1 MIDPIAPS
9 PIAPPPKARLK
20 AWLPLL
26 VGALLALSFLEYART
41 HILIRLAYAGF
52 GAETSGF
59 AQRRQI
65 TQCSDAIDSD
75 RCVATWSKA
84 GKPPVV
90 LWFGN
95 SQLSGI
101 NRYRP
106 GDVNAPELLRRAL
119 AERGKYLVT
128 YSQPNANLTEEAI
141 VWNAVAPIYRPKLL
155 ILPVCYDD
163 IRELGVRE
171 TVGDFIERPGV
182 TARLESQRYWPLI
195 AGPMQESLK
204 ASSPQVAKG
213 HQSLQTRVEHE
224 ATGFLAGHWPLWRAK
239 PSLRGTLG
247 FAVHTLRNKVLGIHS
262 TSKRPV
268 DANVYRD
275 RMELLD
281 GMVADARAQGV
292 DVLLY
297 VPPYR
302 QDIDGPYPMAQY
314 RAFKTELEALAKRHG
329 AGFADIDPIV
339 PGPEWATVTDELFG
353 FKEADFMHFTAA
365 GHKHFAAG
373 IDQAARR
380 MGY

>member
-1 MIDPIAPS
+1 MTDPIAPS
-9 PIAPPPKARLK
+9 PVAPLPKARLK

-26 VGALLALSFLEYART
+26 VGAILALSFLEYART
-41 HILIRLAYAGF
+41 HILIKLADAGF
-52 GAETSGF
+52 GAETAGF
-59 AQRRQI
+59 AQRGQI

-75 RCVATWSKA
+75 KCVATWTRA
-84 GKPPVV
+84 GKPPTV

-119 AERGKYLVT
+119 AARGKYLVT

-141 VWNAVAPIYRPKLL
+141 VWNAIAPVYRPKLL

-171 TVGDFIERPGV
+171 TVGDFTERKGV
-182 TARLESQRYWPLI
+182 VASLEAQRYWPVI
-195 AGPMQESLK
+195 AGSMQESLK
-204 ASSPQVAKG
+204 AASPQVAEG
-213 HQSLQTRVEHE
+213 HQSLQTRVERE
-224 ATGFLAGHWPLWRAK
+224 ATGFLARYWSLWRAK

-247 FAVHTLRNKVLGIHS
+247 FAIHTLRNQMLGIHS

-281 GMVADARAQGV
+281 GMVADARAQGA

-314 RAFKTELEALAKRHG
+314 RAFKTELQALAKRHG
-329 AGFADIDPIV
+329 AGFVDIDPIV

-365 GHKHFAAG
+365 GHKRLAAG
-373 IDQAARR
+373 IDQTARR